1 MKEKT
6 IVIATVLA
14 ATTMLMAA
22 FAVIPT
28 EASQD
33 SYLVL
38 PVETGQESNA
48 INDCGNGD
56 SPEVVLCQTLTSQII
71 GYDNDVTID
80 GDQGDD

>member
-14 ATTMLMAA
+14 ATMLMAV
-22 FAVIPT
+22 FAVIPA
-28 EASQD
+28 EA
-33 SYLVL
+33 
-38 PVETGQESNA
+38 TQESSA
-48 INDCGNGD
+48 VNDCGNGD
-56 SPEVVLCQTLTSQII
+56 SPEEVLCQTLTSQII